1 MPNFRDEE
9 DEIDCHML
17 DLEAEDER
25 NGAMTH
31 KEIIASLKKHN
42 GKLCSS
48 TNMCFEGRHFTF
60 VAKFDSGLDSEEWS
74 DETGLGGPSD
84 FVDGIFHTWFN
95 NQQDGE

>member
-1 MPNFRDEE
+1 MASR
-9 DEIDCHML
+9 
-17 DLEAEDER
+17 
-25 NGAMTH
+25 
-31 KEIIASLKKHN
+31 KEIIASLKRHN
-42 GKLCSS
+42 GKLCLS
-48 TNMCFEGRHFTF
+48 TNITFDGRHYTF